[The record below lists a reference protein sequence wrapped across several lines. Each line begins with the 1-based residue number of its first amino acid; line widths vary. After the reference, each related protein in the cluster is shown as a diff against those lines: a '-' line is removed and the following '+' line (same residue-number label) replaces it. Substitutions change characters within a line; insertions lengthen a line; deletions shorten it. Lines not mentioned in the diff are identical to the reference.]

1 MNIEEGKNM
10 DIYQIIEKV
19 NTKEIMGEEIRF
31 DDKERIVSELLAS
44 THSKDGADNNMSSV
58 RLNANAK
65 YMYPVF
71 FIPPHGEKKH
81 RLVQGFLPKTKILAA
96 NYYELESLRIM
107 TKFAPDNLQVKQM
120 IEDTTQRLK
129 NTCFGNFCMQG
140 ECLVTGIS
148 VLRFLV
154 AARPGDKEWISKLLM
169 PLGEL
174 FDSFG
179 SGQAAVQKGIPVS
192 YLLMAFTDINNDET
206 RRLIENKKEWLLKLL
221 RQGWITGKLSNGKIS
236 EIDTYN
242 LLYKYIIRNALG
254 TLPEFKN
261 IAEHEIYVKGEDG
274 RCYCKI

>member
-1 MNIEEGKNM
+1 MN
-10 DIYQIIEKV
+10 IYQIIEKV
-19 NTKEIMGEEIRF
+19 NTKEIMGEEIGF
-31 DDKERIVSELLAS
+31 DDKERAVSELLAS
-44 THSKDGADNNMSSV
+44 IHSKAEVDNMSSV
-58 RLNANAK
+58 RPNANAK

-71 FIPPHGEKKH
+71 FIPPHGKKKH
-81 RLVQGFLPKTKILAA
+81 RLFQGFLPKTNILAD

-107 TKFAPDNLQVKQM
+107 TKLAPDNPQVNQM

-129 NTCFGNFCMQG
+129 NTCFGNFCIQG
-140 ECLVTGIS
+140 ECLSTGIC
-148 VLRFLV
+148 VLRFLAV
-154 AARPGDKEWISKLLM
+154 VRPGDKEWISKLLT

-174 FDSFG
+174 FDTFG
-179 SGQAAVQKGIPVS
+179 SGQAAIHKGIPVS

-236 EIDTYN
+236 EMDTYN

-261 IAEHEIYVKGEDG
+261 IAEHVIYVNEEEE
-274 RCYCKI
+274 RCYCEI

>member
-1 MNIEEGKNM
+1 M

-19 NTKEIMGEEIRF
+19 NTKEIMGEEISF
-31 DDKERIVSELLAS
+31 DDKERIASELLAS
-44 THSKDGADNNMSSV
+44 IHSKDGADNNMPSV
-58 RLNANAK
+58 RPNANAE

-71 FIPPHGEKKH
+71 FIPPNGKKKH
-81 RLVQGFLPKTKILAA
+81 RLVQGFLPKTNILAA

-107 TKFAPDNLQVKQM
+107 TKFAPNNPQVKQM
-120 IEDTTQRLK
+120 IEDTAQRLK

-140 ECLVTGIS
+140 ECLATGIS

-154 AARPGDKEWISKLLM
+154 AARPNDKEWISKLLT

-179 SGQAAVQKGIPVS
+179 SGQAAIQKGIPVS

-206 RRLIENKKEWLLKLL
+206 RRLIENKKDWLLKLL

-236 EIDTYN
+236 EMDTYN
-242 LLYKYIIRNALG
+242 LLYKHIIRNALG

-261 IAEHEIYVKGEDG
+261 IAQHEIYVNEKDD
-274 RCYCKI
+274 RCYCEI

>member
-1 MNIEEGKNM
+1 MSIELGKNM
-10 DIYQIIEKV
+10 DLYEIIEKV

-31 DDKERIVSELLAS
+31 EDKERIVSELLAS
-44 THSKDGADNNMSSV
+44 VRSKDGADNNKPNI
-58 RLNANAK
+58 RHNADAEN
-65 YMYPVF
+65 MYPVF
-71 FIPPHGEKKH
+71 FMPPHGKKKH
-81 RLVQGFLPKTKILAA
+81 RLVQGFLPKTNILAA

-107 TKFAPDNLQVKQM
+107 IKFAPNNPQVKQM
-120 IEDTTQRLK
+120 IEETTQRLK

-140 ECLVTGIS
+140 ECLATGIS
-148 VLRFLV
+148 VLRFLA
-154 AARPGDKEWISKLLM
+154 AARPEDKEWISKLLM

-236 EIDTYN
+236 EMDTYN

-254 TLPEFKN
+254 TLPEFRN
-261 IAEHEIYVKGEDG
+261 IAEHEIYVDEKDD
-274 RCYCKI
+274 RCYCAI